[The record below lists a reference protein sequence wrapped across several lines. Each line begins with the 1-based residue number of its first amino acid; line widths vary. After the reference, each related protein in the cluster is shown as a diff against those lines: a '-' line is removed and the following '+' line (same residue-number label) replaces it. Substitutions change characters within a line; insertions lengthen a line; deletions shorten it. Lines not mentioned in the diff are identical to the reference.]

1 MATPTIGVLCHRGS
15 VQQFPSS
22 IVQKGRL
29 CLPPRLGTVPSTDS
43 RINFGL
49 CNPFED
55 CCAEIIRNFAIR
67 ECRMKSTVLK
77 PRDVYAALKIIAA
90 NSRRGP
96 EAWPPF
102 RAAAKAVLKV
112 KKSDMPPSPF
122 GKSGKKRKSQKPRR
136 ANQLF
141 FSHAGGHPT

>member
-1 MATPTIGVLCHRGS
+1 
-15 VQQFPSS
+15 
-22 IVQKGRL
+22 
-29 CLPPRLGTVPSTDS
+29 
-43 RINFGL
+43 
-49 CNPFED
+49 
-55 CCAEIIRNFAIR
+55 
-67 ECRMKSTVLK
+67 MKSTVLK

-141 FSHAGGHPT
+141 FSYAGATPPSPTFAFLNDKRASCGAPVP